1 MLFLCTPQSLLR
13 KVGSLRVEQTIPP
26 LLARSICA
34 RGQRLCI
41 FPLTAMAAAG
51 VSRPASRDLRGVR
64 EDIASRLRD
73 RKHDDGSLAPLLIR
87 FAWHCSGTF
96 DAASM
101 TGGSNGNTMA
111 SQAEREDPENAG
123 LEKARAFVAET
134 HRRFPWLSIADLNVL
149 VGHVAIEAAGGPH
162 IPFATGRQDF
172 APDVA
177 AAKYGAR
184 RCPFGDGIHNPCGS
198 RLPAADLGPDP
209 TAPPQA
215 PPHEREAPTVFACCM
230 HDHSMHSTGRR
241 SNVNAHTHRS
251 RQCAGRLRGWALT
264 TRRLFA

>member
-1 MLFLCTPQSLLR
+1 MMSCVQAQMKEMFQTLDANGDLQLDR
-13 KVGSLRVEQTIPP
+13 KELSAFSQAAIGPD
-26 LLARSICA
+26 
-34 RGQRLCI
+34 GQ
-41 FPLTAMAAAG
+41 PLTTAG
-51 VSRPASRDLRGVR
+51 QVAHFDGIDV
-64 EDIASRLRD
+64 
-73 RKHDDGSLAPLLIR
+73 DGSGYVSYEE
-87 FAWHCSGTF
+87 FMT
-96 DAASM
+96 AASM

-184 RCPFGDGIHNPCGS
+184 RCPFGDGIHNGLIRSVYHIAKNRVFSIQMRCRTMGNKKLAPIGS
-198 RLPAADLGPDP
+198 G
-209 TAPPQA
+209 
-215 PPHEREAPTVFACCM
+215 
-230 HDHSMHSTGRR
+230 
-241 SNVNAHTHRS
+241 
-251 RQCAGRLRGWALT
+251 AGIGHGENPRP
-264 TRRLFA
+264 